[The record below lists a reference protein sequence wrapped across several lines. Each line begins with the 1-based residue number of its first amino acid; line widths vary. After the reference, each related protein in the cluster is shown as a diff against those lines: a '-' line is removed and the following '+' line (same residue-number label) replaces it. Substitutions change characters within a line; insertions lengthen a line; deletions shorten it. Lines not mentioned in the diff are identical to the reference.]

1 MRVLRCDPPRAER
14 GEEGFVSLDTIARE
28 ADVVTLHTPLT
39 REGIHR
45 TYHLAN
51 DDFFVSLA
59 RKPYFINTSRGE
71 TTDTAALLRAL
82 HHGQIRQCIID
93 VWEHEPHI
101 SLPLLERCYIGTPHI
116 AGYSA
121 DGKANATRMSL
132 EALARHFRLDK
143 SLY

>member
-1 MRVLRCDPPRAER
+1 M
-14 GEEGFVSLDTIARE
+14 VS
-28 ADVVTLHTPLT
+28 
-39 REGIHR
+39 
-45 TYHLAN
+45 
-51 DDFFVSLA
+51 
-59 RKPYFINTSRGE
+59 
-71 TTDTAALLRAL
+71 LLRAL

-101 SLPLLERCYIGTPHI
+101 SLPLLERCYIATPHI

-143 SLY
+143 VPPITALPPTASSVQAAVQANTKAEALLHIYNPHRDSQALKHSIFLF